1 MARPKQQREKR
12 RTRVVSFRL
21 TDDEFAELALAAA
34 KGQVQ
39 LGELARLMTLS
50 TGKRLVIRVAAS
62 CDPALLKQLER
73 IGNNLNQLVRS
84 AHIRG
89 EVPPG
94 VADLCAAISPIVA
107 QAHAQEWEE

>member
-1 MARPKQQREKR
+1 MARPKQSREKR

-34 KGQVQ
+34 KSQVQ

-50 TGKRLVIRVAAS
+50 TGKRLVIRVSAA

-73 IGNNLNQLVRS
+73 IGHNLNQLVRS
-84 AHIRG
+84 AHFQGR
-89 EVPPG
+89 VPPG
-94 VADLCAAISPIVA
+94 VAELCIQIEVIVA
-107 QAHAQEWEE
+107 KAHAQEWEE